1 MKLWNLWYSCV
12 QDLQASCSRKRTFL
26 YLVLVLLGFSTRWDN
41 AGVTSFIRAVSL
53 EPMLYRGLLHF
64 FNYSEGLNLALLT
77 RLWIQLVHR
86 MLPAL
91 QVGEYTVYVADGLK
105 AAKEGKKMPGVKK
118 LYQSS
123 ENNNKAAYIMGH
135 SFQAIALLVRTAGGQ
150 VAAVPLVARI
160 HEGLIWFPGDR
171 RSLLDKLAL
180 LFQET
185 VSAVDRKK
193 ALLVADAYYASRKVI
208 EPLLREGHQLL
219 TRVRS
224 NAVGYQPVSPP
235 KVKKRGR
242 PKKYGKKILL
252 RNYFAQT
259 QKFTQALSPVYGERR
274 TLILYRTEVLLW
286 RPIGRLV
293 RLVWVIHPTR
303 GKLILLGTDVSMDP
317 LKMIEMYGYR
327 FKIEVS
333 FRHAVHGMGTYAY
346 HFWMQAMK
354 PLRQNEGNQYLHK
367 KEEAYRKAVK
377 RKMEAYHRY
386 VQLGCIAQGLLQY
399 LALQHGQ
406 EVWSNFRSWL
416 RTMKTDQ
423 PPSELVVSYALRSS
437 LFDFLVNSPEDH
449 KLKKIIAEN
458 MTVQQMQDYQQAA

>member
-53 EPMLYRGLLHF
+53 EPMLYRGRLHF
-64 FNYSEGLNLALLT
+64 FNYSEGLNLELLA

-105 AAKEGKKMPGVKK
+105 AAKEGRKMPAVKK
-118 LYQSS
+118 LHQSS
-123 ENNNKAAYIMGH
+123 ANNSKAAYIMGH

-150 VAAVPLVARI
+150 VAAVPLAARI

-171 RSLLDKLAL
+171 RSLLDKLVL

-185 VSAVDRKK
+185 MSAVDRK
-193 ALLVADAYYASRKVI
+193 AMLVVDAYYASRKVI

-224 NAVGYQPVSPP
+224 NAVGYQPVSSP

-242 PKKYGKKILL
+242 PKKYGKKVALPS
-252 RNYFAQT
+252 YFAQT
-259 QKFTQALSPVYGERR
+259 TEFIQALSPVYGESR
-274 TLILYRTEVLLW
+274 TLIQYRTEDLLW
-286 RPIGRLV
+286 RPFGRVV
-293 RLVWVIHPTR
+293 RFVWVIHPTR
-303 GKLILLGTDVSMDP
+303 GKLILMCTDISMDP
-317 LKMIEMYGYR
+317 LKIMEMYGYR

-333 FRHAVHGMGTYAY
+333 FRHTVHGMGTYAY

-437 LFDFLVNSPEDH
+437 LFDFLVNAPEDH

-458 MTVQQMQDYQQAA
+458 MTVQQLQDYQHAA

>member
-26 YLVLVLLGFSTRWDN
+26 YLVLVLVGFSTRWDN

-53 EPMLYRGLLHF
+53 EPMLYRGMLHF

-105 AAKEGKKMPGVKK
+105 AAKEGKKMPAVKK
-118 LYQSS
+118 LHQSS
-123 ENNNKAAYIMGH
+123 ANNSKAAYIMGH

-150 VAAVPLVARI
+150 VAARI
-160 HEGLIWFPGDR
+160 HEGLIWFPGER
-171 RSLLDKLAL
+171 RSLLDKLVL

-185 VSAVDRKK
+185 MSAVDRK
-193 ALLVADAYYASRKVI
+193 AMLVVDAYYASRKVI

-224 NAVGYQPVSPP
+224 NAVGYQPVPPP

-242 PKKYGKKILL
+242 PKKYGKKVALQS
-252 RNYFAQT
+252 YFAQT
-259 QKFTQALSPVYGERR
+259 TEFIQALSPVYGESR
-274 TLILYRTEVLLW
+274 TLIQYRTEDLLW
-286 RPIGRLV
+286 RPIGRVV
-293 RLVWVIHPTR
+293 RFVWVIHPTR
-303 GKLILLGTDVSMDP
+303 GKLILMCTDISMDP
-317 LKMIEMYGYR
+317 LKIMEMYGYR

-458 MTVQQMQDYQQAA
+458 MTVQQLQDYQQAA

>member
-12 QDLQASCSRKRTFL
+12 QELQASCSRKRTFL
-26 YLVLVLLGFSTRWDN
+26 YLVLVLVGFSTRWDC

-53 EPMLYRGLLHF
+53 EPMVYRGMLHF
-64 FNYSEGLNLALLT
+64 FNYSEGLNLELLT

-91 QVGEYTVYVADGLK
+91 QVGKYTVYVADGLK
-105 AAKEGKKMPGVKK
+105 AAKEGKKMPAVKK
-118 LYQSS
+118 LHQSS
-123 ENNNKAAYIMGH
+123 ANNSKAAYIMGH

-185 VSAVDRKK
+185 VSAVDRK
-193 ALLVADAYYASRKVI
+193 AMLVADAYYASRKVI

-242 PKKYGKKILL
+242 PKKYGKKVELQS
-252 RNYFAQT
+252 YFAQT
-259 QKFTQALSPVYGERR
+259 AKFIQALSPVYGESR
-274 TLILYRTEVLLW
+274 TYIQYRTADLLW
-286 RPIGRLV
+286 RPIGCLV
-293 RLVWVIHPTR
+293 RFVWVIHPTR
-303 GKLILLGTDVSMDP
+303 GKLILMCTDCSLDP
-317 LKMIEMYGYR
+317 LKIIEMYGYR

-354 PLRQNEGNQYLHK
+354 PLRRNEGNQYMHK
-367 KEEAYRKAVK
+367 KPEAYRKAVK
-377 RKMEAYHRY
+377 RKIEAYHRY

-399 LALQHGQ
+399 LALQHGK

-458 MTVQQMQDYQQAA
+458 MTVQQLQDYQQAA